1 MAWIGISLFL
11 QEAAR
16 GENFDNIVRTLSYR
30 KLPEENTDMVKPAEN
45 ETSKQP
51 QSWTEAAKAAGVL
64 VPSSQEQFDQVI
76 VETAPKKSATKK
88 TPKEY
93 RLEEPKK
100 KASSILSK
108 FDKKNFKEAFITDK
122 SRFLKRQPKYN
133 RSKKILIGSGSET
146 AGMIIA
152 YGGGP
157 LKEKFL
163 KGEISYNPNEY
174 FIHANA
180 TDFAR
185 EFPQVNPSQEVPTN
199 QKKRRLLE

>member
-1 MAWIGISLFL
+1 M
-11 QEAAR
+11 
-16 GENFDNIVRTLSYR
+16 T
-30 KLPEENTDMVKPAEN
+30 KPAEN

-51 QSWTEAAKAAGVL
+51 QSWAEAAKAAGVL
-64 VPSSQEQFDQVI
+64 VLSSQEQFDEVI
-76 VETAPKKSATKK
+76 IETAPKKSVTKK

-93 RLEEPKK
+93 QLEEPKK

-133 RSKKILIGSGSET
+133 RSKNFLILMEDNIHSVGSGSET
-146 AGMIIA
+146 AGMIMA

-163 KGEISYNPNEY
+163 KGEIRYNPNEY

-180 TDFAR
+180 TDFKR
-185 EFPQVNPSQEVPTN
+185 ELPDVDPSQEVPTN